1 MKGEDVIQP
10 GIPESFHVLMKEL
23 QSLGLSVELM
33 YEEPEELSLGDFD
46 DDIADVISMA
56 NFVESMEIDDPSP
69 FAVTGDTVI
78 ESEAR
83 QEEAGQPEEQPVET
97 ANPEFAGDDD

>member
-1 MKGEDVIQP
+1 MCIRDS
-10 GIPESFHVLMKEL
+10 PESFHVLMKEL

-46 DDIADVISMA
+46 DDDIADVISMA
-56 NFVESMEIDDPSP
+56 NFVESMELDDPPP
-69 FAVTGDTVI
+69 FAVTGDPII

-83 QEEAGQPEEQPVET
+83 QEETGQPDDQPVEA